1 MTRLACLRAIG
12 LASALLTVTGAG
24 TAWASTA
31 VSVYVAAS
39 RVDTMPDDASA
50 TTVAIH
56 GAFILLKSD
65 GSWEAPQCGVMYF
78 KCAPGSETMC
88 RMQWQDLRT
97 YGTMSGTCGG
107 FGTQDKTTMAT
118 IRSEG
123 APLTSPDDWDL
134 GMGVMLGS
142 SIGNQCPLAKAMA
155 CAKPTG
161 TGGAGGGGGNG
172 GAGGATGTGG
182 ATGAAGAA
190 GTAGAAGGTTEAP
203 ARREAPARPEAP
215 ARRKRWHDGRGRHD
229 RKRGYDGRRGYDRQ
243 GRHERRDGHGWQ
255 ERRGRRLHARACR
268 LERDRSA
275 DHRLARGGDV
285 APPAAMTAIALSAT
299 DRTAERS
306 WDRPVFAAAL
316 LHGTAAAALLA
327 FAAGGGP
334 LRRGRSRSRSGSR

>member
-155 CAKPTG
+155 CAKPPG
-161 TGGAGGGGGNG
+161 PGGAGGGGGNG
-172 GAGGATGTGG
+172 GAGGAPGTGG

-190 GTAGAAGGTTEAP
+190 GTTGAAGAAGGTT
-203 ARREAPARPEAP
+203 
-215 ARRKRWHDGRGRHD
+215 G
-229 RKRGYDGRRGYDRQ
+229 
-243 GRHERRDGHGWQ
+243 
-255 ERRGRRLHARACR
+255 
-268 LERDRSA
+268 
-275 DHRLARGGDV
+275 
-285 APPAAMTAIALSAT
+285 
-299 DRTAERS
+299 
-306 WDRPVFAAAL
+306 
-316 LHGTAAAALLA
+316 
-327 FAAGGGP
+327 AAGTTGNGGLGWCP
-334 LRRGRSRSRSGSR
+334 